1 REIIEL
7 FFGGA
12 EFSSPSVLFFQ
23 VDKEQISDYFFVELK
38 ENKIEDGFIELKNL
52 IDKSVEAI
60 KDITPENKQN
70 YQQIFHML

>member
-1 REIIEL
+1 VKVDTTKDLGLSYREIIEL

-60 KDITPENKQN
+60 KDITP
-70 YQQIFHML
+70 